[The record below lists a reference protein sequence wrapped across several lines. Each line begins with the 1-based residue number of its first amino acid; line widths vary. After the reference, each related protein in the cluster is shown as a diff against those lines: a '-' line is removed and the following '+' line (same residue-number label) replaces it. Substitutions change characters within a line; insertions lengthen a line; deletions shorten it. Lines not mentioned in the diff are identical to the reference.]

1 MYSHCNSKEPS
12 HPHSRNLWPQQMGC
26 RMRCT
31 GDQWRRA
38 CTGTGQ
44 TLGRRTA
51 RRNPP
56 GSSHMGDRCR
66 SPVGGSET
74 PADTCAK
81 APSTAHFQHWI
92 NPCIRRRQA
101 QVLAHIKHLQL
112 HGNTLYV
119 YYILKIM
126 WWCGRKALRFALF
139 FLSTRHSNIWASGQ
153 NITIS

>member
-101 QVLAHIKHLQL
+101 HVLAHIKAVAVARKYTVCLL
-112 HGNTLYV
+112 HFEDNVMMRQKGASFRCV
-119 YYILKIM
+119 
-126 WWCGRKALRFALF
+126 
-139 FLSTRHSNIWASGQ
+139 FLIDPSL
-153 NITIS
+153 